1 MKFSNLK
8 YLIIDVDGT
17 LTDGGIY
24 YDETGNELKKFNTKD
39 AAGIF
44 VAKKLGIKTVVIT
57 GRECNATKRRL
68 EELNVDFIYQKVR
81 DKVAFVNKLMKEK
94 NIKKEEIGYIG
105 DDLNDYE
112 SMLLTGFIACPND
125 ACKEIKEIANYVS
138 NINGGY
144 GAVREIIESMLEKEK
159 LWKKTANK
167 VYNIGI

>member
-44 VAKKLGIKTVVIT
+44 VVKKLGIKTVVIT
-57 GRECNATKRRL
+57 GRECSATKRRL
-68 EELNVDFIYQKVR
+68 EELKVDFIYQNVK
-81 DKVAFVNKLMKEK
+81 DKVTFVSNLIKEK

-105 DDLNDYE
+105 DDLNDYPA
-112 SMLLTGFIACPND
+112 MLLTGFIACPND
-125 ACKEIKEIANYVS
+125 ACKEIKKIANYVS
-138 NINGGY
+138 SVNGGC
-144 GAVREIIESMLEKEK
+144 GTVREVIESMLEKEN
-159 LWKKTANK
+159 LWSKVTNE
-167 VYNIGI
+167 VYNIGV